1 MLIDSEADER
11 WRRLKRTTHAQILSE
26 RKVDAPDPVEDG
38 DSDVGDGSAGL
49 DDSGDPGDSSPLT
62 PHMAGTANPTDNT
75 TADTAD
81 DAGTACAVD
90 IAANTVADDA
100 NTTDNGEAGGVL
112 SGDGVNVGEAVNV
125 ENNAELLT
133 ASLKSAS
140 YYFSPDCE
148 ILAIADLLVI
158 PPAASETT
166 SESKEGKGEKKE
178 EEEESAPDYSDE
190 EGLEEQITAQW
201 GERSIMDDAFG
212 LTLCGIV
219 ECAQCGHVSRTLD
232 KAFDLSLEISDRA
245 VVQES
250 RGKGSRGRQ
259 GGGGAW
265 AGLGSDDSDGDS
277 GQKNN
282 STYLRKKAKAEKA
295 KKKREAKKRRGNK
308 GGGGSSSSSS
318 SKSGGGGQAGVGGE
332 ATSKG
337 GKATDDDAG
346 KVASGDAAEAVEYL
360 QALLASTDAGVLD
373 IEDETVALGMVVL
386 GLDTEFFEAANK
398 RSLVVFAQEQV
409 PKVVLAGALLDGE
422 PKALKKI
429 GKDILQRRLL
439 AVCKWFGR
447 CQQKQKEEALA
458 GKKEE
463 KVEDTQDHE
472 GGEGKE
478 GKNGKATLE
487 REAEASCEKAAENG
501 AAGGDTTEPSEVPGR
516 SGDGHGE
523 GEGDGVKGE
532 GDIDEDGLVS
542 EPQESQEPQGACS
555 NGGVGGSSAGGS
567 EGGGGEGGPVLPGV
581 LGIKVSEVA
590 AETAESSPNTVPG
603 EDEGTPGASAADVV
617 DDNNAALA
625 AVGIPECTEKD
636 TKEEARGDA
645 AGGGAEDDG
654 NGSREGGGDLCG
666 TSDEV
671 EQITHAL
678 AQTTLADMDAADA
691 ARLTSEVYLAH
702 EPPEKIPAE
711 GVDRFGSVQS
721 CLNNFTKSEQL
732 LVSTGDGYG
741 CEKCAR
747 KARDPGLKVD
757 ARKRVVVWE
766 PPKVLVVHLKR
777 FRQTAR
783 GKPAKIDRDVAAPPV
798 LDLKDICMRRDPAQ
812 AATSVDEDGKG
823 DDGDAGADP
832 LLPARL
838 YDLYGVVEHSGGLGG
853 GHYVAHVQVRPEG
866 TEKAPAE
873 WHYASDTSVSRAS
886 EASAV
891 SAQAFLLFYER
902 RD

>member
-1 MLIDSEADER
+1 
-11 WRRLKRTTHAQILSE
+11 
-26 RKVDAPDPVEDG
+26 
-38 DSDVGDGSAGL
+38 
-49 DDSGDPGDSSPLT
+49 
-62 PHMAGTANPTDNT
+62 MAGTANNSDNT
-75 TADTAD
+75 AADTADTAD
-81 DAGTACAVD
+81 DVSSVACIVD
-90 IAANTVADDA
+90 IAANTVSDDA
-100 NTTDNGEAGGVL
+100 NTTDIREEGGAL
-112 SGDGVNVGEAVNV
+112 GGDGVNVGEPVNE
-125 ENNAELLT
+125 ENNAELLA

-140 YYFSPDCE
+140 YYFSPDRE

-166 SESKEGKGEKKE
+166 SESKEGSGEKKE

-190 EGLEEQITAQW
+190 EGLEEQITSQW

-282 STYLRKKAKAEKA
+282 ATYLRKKAKAEKA

-308 GGGGSSSSSS
+308 GGGGGSSSSS
-318 SKSGGGGQAGVGGE
+318 SKGSGGGQARVGGE
-332 ATSKG
+332 ATSNG
-337 GKATDDDAG
+337 GKATDDDEG

-360 QALLASTDAGVLD
+360 QALLASTGAGVLD
-373 IEDETVALGMVVL
+373 IADETVALGMVVL

-447 CQQKQKEEALA
+447 CQQKKKGEALV

-472 GGEGKE
+472 GGEGGEGEE
-478 GKNGKATLE
+478 GKNGKATPE
-487 REAEASCEKAAENG
+487 GEAGASREKAAENG
-501 AAGGDTTEPSEVPGR
+501 AAGGDTTEPSELPGR

-523 GEGDGVKGE
+523 GEGEGVKGE
-532 GDIDEDGLVS
+532 GDIDEGT
-542 EPQESQEPQGACS
+542 CS
-555 NGGVGGSSAGGS
+555 NGGVRGGSA
-567 EGGGGEGGPVLPGV
+567 GGGGEGGPVLPGV
-581 LGIKVSEVA
+581 LDIKVSEVA
-590 AETAESSPNTVPG
+590 AETAGSSPNTVPG
-603 EDEGTPGASAADVV
+603 EDEGTPGASAAEVV
-617 DDNNAALA
+617 DDNNTALA
-625 AVGIPECTEKD
+625 AAGIPECTEEGED
-636 TKEEARGDA
+636 TKEEDTKEEDMKEEARGDA
-645 AGGGAEDDG
+645 ARGGTEDDG
-654 NGSREGGGDLCG
+654 YGSREGEGDLG
-666 TSDEV
+666 GKSDEV
-671 EQITHAL
+671 EQITQAL
-678 AQTTLADMDAADA
+678 AQTTLADMDAADT
-691 ARLTSEVYLAH
+691 ARLTSEVYLAY

-798 LDLKDICMRRDPAQ
+798 LDLKDICMRRDPAH
-812 AATSVDEDGKG
+812 AATCADEDGKG

-866 TEKAPAE
+866 AEKAPAE

-886 EASAV
+886 EASAL